1 MTFKKLLLVAFIF
14 LCQCVCA
21 QQDSIIVLDEVVIA
35 DNTLKKFSKSQSII
49 SISDSVLTKN
59 QPSLTD
65 LLKFN
70 TPIYFK
76 ENGYGMVSSPSF
88 RGTTAQQTAVIWNGI
103 NINSQFNGQ
112 TDFNTISSKSYSQID
127 VKSGGG
133 SVIYGTS
140 AIGGSIHLNNNLS
153 FNKPFT
159 TDFTY
164 TIGSYNSHQATYKLS
179 ASNQKWS
186 VNSTI
191 DRNSSDNDFEYPN
204 GLKNTNGEYANFAIS
219 TAVAYKVNSFNTIKL
234 YNQFSQSDRNFA
246 LLSPSDSKTK
256 YYNEDSR
263 NLLEW
268 QFSRSNIISNL
279 KAAFISEEY
288 KYFENITSEDFSG
301 SQAKTIIGKY
311 DLEYNF
317 GKSQLKAILEYN
329 NASGSGKDIRKNT
342 RSSAS
347 AAVLFTHQ
355 PMKSWFY
362 ELGLRQEIS
371 STYDSPILFSAGS
384 KYKVNDLIS
393 LKLNGSRNFRIPTFN
408 DMYWKDGGNVDLKP
422 ETSYQAEIG
431 PEVSYKNSRLSVTG
445 YYIDIKD
452 MIQWLPGQT
461 TIWYPKNIQ
470 QVTSKGI
477 EIAGSS
483 SYFIGTNIFKFAAT
497 YANTISE
504 NKAGK
509 QLIYV
514 PKHKATASLAYSKSK
529 FSTYLQFLYNGEVF
543 TRTDNNP
550 KYIVDSYE
558 VANFGAGYDFGTVKT
573 GFNVLNIFDKD
584 YVAMDRRPFP
594 GRNFT
599 IYLNLNF

>member
-1 MTFKKLLLVAFIF
+1 MTSKKLLTFCVLL
-14 LCQCVCA
+14 LCQYLFA
-21 QQDSIIVLDEVVIA
+21 QQDSIIILDEVVIA
-35 DNTLKKFSKSQSII
+35 DSTLRQFSKSQSIL
-49 SISDSVLTKN
+49 SISDSTITTN
-59 QPSLTD
+59 RPSLTD
-65 LLKFN
+65 LLQFN

-103 NINSQFNGQ
+103 NINSQLNGQ
-112 TDFNTISSKSYSQID
+112 TDFNTISAKSFNSID

-140 AIGGSIHLNNNLS
+140 AIGGSVHLNNNLS
-153 FNKPFT
+153 FAKHFT
-159 TDFTY
+159 NSFKY
-164 TIGSYNSHQATYKLS
+164 IIGSYNSHQANYKLS
-179 ASNQKWS
+179 AATQKWS
-186 VNSTI
+186 VDASI
-191 DRNSSDNDFEYPN
+191 DRNSSDNNFEYPN
-204 GLKNTNGEYANFAIS
+204 GLKNINGEYSNFALS
-219 TAVAYKVNSFNTIKL
+219 TAIAYKINRFNNLKL
-234 YNQFSQSDRNFA
+234 YNQFSQNNRNFA
-246 LLSPSDSKTK
+246 LVSPSDSKTK

-268 QFSRSNIISNL
+268 QFRKSNFTSNL
-279 KAAFISEEY
+279 KTAFITEEY
-288 KYFENITSEDFSG
+288 KYFENINSTDFSG
-301 SQAKTIIGKY
+301 SQAQTIIGKY

-317 GKSQLKAILEYN
+317 GKSQLKTIFEYSKT
-329 NASGSGKDIRKNT
+329 SGDGKDIQKSN

-347 AAVLFTHQ
+347 AAALFSHK
-355 PMKSWFY
+355 PVDRLFY

-371 STYDSPILFSAGS
+371 TTYDSPILFSAGS
-384 KYKVNDLIS
+384 KYKISDLIS
-393 LKLNGSRNFRIPTFN
+393 INLNGSRNFRIPTFN
-408 DMYWKDGGNVDLKP
+408 DMYWKDGGNINLKP

-431 PEVSYKNSRLSVTG
+431 TEINYKNSKLSVVG

-461 TIWYPKNIQ
+461 IIWYPINVQ
-470 QVTSKGI
+470 QVTSKGL
-477 EIAGSS
+477 EIAASS
-483 SYFIGTNIFKFAAT
+483 AYNIGNNKFDFAAT

-514 PKHKATASLAYSKSK
+514 PKHKATASLAYAKSR
-529 FSTYLQFLYNGEVF
+529 FSTYFQFLYNGEVF

-550 KYIVDSYE
+550 KYTVDSYE
-558 VANFGAGYDFGTVKT
+558 VANFGAGYDFGTIKT
-573 GFNVLNIFDKD
+573 GFNVLNVFDKD

-594 GRNFT
+594 GRNFN